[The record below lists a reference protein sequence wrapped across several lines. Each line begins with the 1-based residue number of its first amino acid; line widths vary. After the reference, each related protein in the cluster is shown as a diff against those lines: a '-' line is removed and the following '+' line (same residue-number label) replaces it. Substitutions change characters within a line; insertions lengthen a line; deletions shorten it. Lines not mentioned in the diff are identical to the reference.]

1 MKIYRVTGVVVVRA
15 DDRLIVQVSGL
26 SASPGW
32 TAISLKVDDPN
43 PEDRVLEFALDGTAP
58 GGITIQVLT
67 PVSASVVVPAENVD
81 AILVK
86 ARTNSVEVHASE
98 FQAVGKP
105 ITTFAIGEEGPLPT
119 TERIGEEGPPIT
131 TLRLGEEGRP
141 PITLL
146 FPAAEDPT
154 RLFVENDPTF
164 KFGEGPLGT
173 DIRLDDPAAFA
184 AASGLTTLA
193 VGEEGGPVDPRTLG
207 QGTPF
212 GGF

>member
-67 PVSASVVVPAENVD
+67 PVSASVVVPAETVD

-105 ITTFAIGEEGPLPT
+105 ITTFAIASVTFSPVFKYCGT
-119 TERIGEEGPPIT
+119 IT
-131 TLRLGEEGRP
+131 KSVVQIQIKINKT
-141 PITLL
+141 
-146 FPAAEDPT
+146 
-154 RLFVENDPTF
+154 
-164 KFGEGPLGT
+164 K
-173 DIRLDDPAAFA
+173 
-184 AASGLTTLA
+184 S
-193 VGEEGGPVDPRTLG
+193 
-207 QGTPF
+207 
-212 GGF
+212 